1 MSTRLVVF
9 DFDGTLTDI
18 AAEGAAFEAAY
29 AAAVG
34 GLFGEARLE
43 VYRECLA
50 AVRAQAPE
58 LGWNMG
64 GGVTAPGDADPYIS
78 ASLAFARFCTELK
91 LPLLGGADARS
102 AALRG
107 ELSGQL
113 YSHAYGSLQPAFRA
127 DAGAVLAEAQRRAP
141 HVRIVTNSATD
152 KVVRKLAALRLPR
165 PVGVS
170 GNARKFEVCEPTA
183 RGFGVGGL
191 GHAWQVPGLER
202 EVLPRRGR
210 YFDVMA
216 EVWADTG
223 TTPAETL
230 VVGDIVELDLVLPGL
245 LGAKVHYV
253 ERERTHAYEANIL
266 HAFGERA
273 SRGALTGALER
284 VR

>member
-127 DAGAVLAEAQRRAP
+127 DAGAVLAEAQRRELAHHLVGGGVGDDA
-141 HVRIVTNSATD
+141 HVRRAASASAGSAT
-152 KVVRKLAALRLPR
+152 
-165 PVGVS
+165 
-170 GNARKFEVCEPTA
+170 
-183 RGFGVGGL
+183 
-191 GHAWQVPGLER
+191 
-202 EVLPRRGR
+202 RGR
-210 YFDVMA
+210 C
-216 EVWADTG
+216 
-223 TTPAETL
+223 
-230 VVGDIVELDLVLPGL
+230 
-245 LGAKVHYV
+245 
-253 ERERTHAYEANIL
+253 
-266 HAFGERA
+266 RA
-273 SRGALTGALER
+273 SSAKCCRAVAATST
-284 VR
+284 